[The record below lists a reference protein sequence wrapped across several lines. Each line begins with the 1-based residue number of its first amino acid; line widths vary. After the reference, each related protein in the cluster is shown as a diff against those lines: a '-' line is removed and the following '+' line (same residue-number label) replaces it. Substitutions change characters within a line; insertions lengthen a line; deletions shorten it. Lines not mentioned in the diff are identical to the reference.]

1 MRDFKAK
8 KGSLKSKTERRL
20 AKWLYGIGRCC
31 LFGKLSASR
40 CCSVACRFGK
50 DFRLP
55 QSWQQ
60 QPIAPHAIQAQ
71 RQPENVFGGC
81 CRFAET
87 CFACFQAVPLS
98 GADLLP
104 AQAFRRLPRAG
115 ARPRPPRRTTAPP
128 AQTLPP
134 RFGSL
139 KHKMAQ
145 FARWKTQPDF
155 IRRLVANLRRAVCC
169 NVAKVSGY
177 LNAQTHIVMPSNK
190 IAQLKKAA

>member
-1 MRDFKAK
+1 MLDFKAK

-20 AKWLYGIGRCC
+20 AKWLYEIGRCC

-87 CFACFQAVPLS
+87 RFACFQAVPLS

-104 AQAFRRLPRAG
+104 AQAFRRLSRAG
-115 ARPRPPRRTTAPP
+115 ASPCPPRENPFR
-128 AQTLPP
+128 LPKHCP
-134 RFGSL
+134 R
-139 KHKMAQ
+139 
-145 FARWKTQPDF
+145 
-155 IRRLVANLRRAVCC
+155 
-169 NVAKVSGY
+169 VS
-177 LNAQTHIVMPSNK
+177 
-190 IAQLKKAA
+190 AA

>member
-40 CCSVACRFGK
+40 RCSVACRVGK

-81 CRFAET
+81 FYFAET
-87 CFACFQAVPLS
+87 RFARFQA
-98 GADLLP
+98 
-104 AQAFRRLPRAG
+104 AFKR
-115 ARPRPPRRTTAPP
+115 
-128 AQTLPP
+128 
-134 RFGSL
+134 S
-139 KHKMAQ
+139 
-145 FARWKTQPDF
+145 
-155 IRRLVANLRRAVCC
+155 
-169 NVAKVSGY
+169 
-177 LNAQTHIVMPSNK
+177 
-190 IAQLKKAA
+190 

>member
-40 CCSVACRFGK
+40 RCSVACRFGK

-71 RQPENVFGGC
+71 VLTRQ
-81 CRFAET
+81 
-87 CFACFQAVPLS
+87 LS
-98 GADLLP
+98 MMRELLP
-104 AQAFRRLPRAG
+104 ECYTALHRQLDRAQMHTPQ
-115 ARPRPPRRTTAPP
+115 PP
-128 AQTLPP
+128 
-134 RFGSL
+134 
-139 KHKMAQ
+139 
-145 FARWKTQPDF
+145 
-155 IRRLVANLRRAVCC
+155 
-169 NVAKVSGY
+169 VSI
-177 LNAQTHIVMPSNK
+177 Q
-190 IAQLKKAA
+190 AA

>member
-40 CCSVACRFGK
+40 RCSVACRFGK

-115 ARPRPPRRTTAPP
+115 ASPCTPCSIRHSGKICSLSRRDAATACRQVTPP
-128 AQTLPP
+128 AHSHSPFSGC
-134 RFGSL
+134 RHII
-139 KHKMAQ
+139 K
-145 FARWKTQPDF
+145 QPCPF
-155 IRRLVANLRRAVCC
+155 V
-169 NVAKVSGY
+169 
-177 LNAQTHIVMPSNK
+177 
-190 IAQLKKAA
+190 